1 MTYSDNFAIIN
12 IEVKLLRYPNG
23 RSMDMDIKNNV
34 AIGNGR
40 VKETYADRKQEK
52 TVPQQ
57 SMAEPQESDA
67 ASLKLSAQAL
77 DNLDKAVRAASE
89 SGSTSISAERADE
102 MISASN
108 RRILEQA
115 DDALLAQAN
124 QIAETVA
131 GLLAS

>member
-1 MTYSDNFAIIN
+1 
-12 IEVKLLRYPNG
+12 
-23 RSMDMDIKNNV
+23 MDIKNNV

-124 QIAETVA
+124 QIAETMA

>member
-1 MTYSDNFAIIN
+1 MS
-12 IEVKLLRYPNG
+12 K
-23 RSMDMDIKNNV
+23 DI
-34 AIGNGR
+34 
-40 VKETYADRKQEK
+40 Y
-52 TVPQQ
+52 
-57 SMAEPQESDA
+57 
-67 ASLKLSAQAL
+67 
-77 DNLDKAVRAASE
+77 
-89 SGSTSISAERADE
+89 RADE

>member
-1 MTYSDNFAIIN
+1 
-12 IEVKLLRYPNG
+12 
-23 RSMDMDIKNNV
+23 MDIKNSV
-34 AIGNGR
+34 TIGNGR
-40 VKETYADRKQEK
+40 VKETYTERRTEK
-52 TVPQQ
+52 RAAQQ
-57 SMAEPQESDA
+57 NTAVEQRESDA

-77 DNLDKAVRAASE
+77 DNLEKAVRAASE
-89 SGSTSISAERADE
+89 SGSTPISEARADE

-115 DDALLAQAN
+115 DDALLVQAN